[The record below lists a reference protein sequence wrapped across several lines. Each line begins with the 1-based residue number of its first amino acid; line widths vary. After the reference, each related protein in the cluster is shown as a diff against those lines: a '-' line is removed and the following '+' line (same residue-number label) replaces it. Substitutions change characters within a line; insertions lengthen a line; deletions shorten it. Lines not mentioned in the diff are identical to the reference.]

1 MSPIT
6 WVILAVGLA
15 ILEMFTVGLFALWFA
30 IGAAVVA
37 IIVAL
42 FPSTSLS
49 VQLIIFIA
57 VSLILLLATRKK
69 LMNKVEK
76 SNSKSVFSI
85 LGKTAIVTKEINSIL
100 GIGQINVNGDFWSA
114 KSNDPELIIPV
125 NSKVE
130 VLDIDGV
137 RAVVKLI
144 ETENKN

>member
-42 FPSTSLS
+42 FPATSLS